1 MINEIFETLAETNSR
16 NEKIEILKQHADN
29 DTLKR
34 VIYLA
39 CHPLTQ
45 FYIRKIPNYVSGG
58 ASMDLET
65 AIEALDDLS
74 SRRVTGNAAIDHLQ
88 NILSSVSQ
96 SDAEVIKRIIRKDL
110 KCGVSTATV
119 NAIWPKFIV
128 GYPCMLASGFDQK
141 LADKMEF
148 PALSQLKLD
157 GMRFNAIV
165 RNGACEFRSRS
176 GREIHINDEEFAQLF
191 VTMANG
197 NDLVFDGELLV
208 TDTSG
213 EILDRKTGN
222 GILNKAVKGTQST
235 DEGKRVCTKLW
246 DLIPYLAF
254 TQGKDLTP
262 YYQRLE
268 NLISLKSMSQRI
280 MIVESKHVGSIEEA
294 REHFEEVLA
303 TGQEGTILKSMSH
316 PWESKRSVHQIKFK
330 GELECDL
337 KVVQWVEGQGKY
349 QGRMGAVIAE
359 SSDGVVRVSIGSGFT
374 DAQRYEY
381 TPEIIVDKIIS
392 VKYNER
398 ITDVTNEKHSL
409 FLPVFIELRLDKNEA
424 DSSKDIK

>member
-45 FYIRKIPNYVSGG
+45 FYIRKIPNYVSGD

-74 SRRVTGNAAIDHLQ
+74 SRRITGNAAIDHLQ

-176 GREIHINDEEFAQLF
+176 GREININDEEFAQLF

-197 NDLVFDGELLV
+197 ADLVFDGELLV

-246 DLIPYLAF
+246 DLIPYSAF

-268 NLISLKSMSQRI
+268 NLISLKSMSKRI
-280 MIVESKHVGSIEEA
+280 MIVDSKQVESIEKA

-303 TGQEGTILKSMSH
+303 TGQEGTILKSMNH
-316 PWESKRSVHQIKFK
+316 PWESKRSAHQIKFK

-337 KVVQWVEGQGKY
+337 KVVEWVEGQGKY
-349 QGRMGAVIAE
+349 QGRMGAVVAE

-374 DAQRYEY
+374 DAQRDEY